1 MSSECPKIPLFFN
14 FSARCTVSHP
24 ISISTGSTS
33 SGRRHLTY
41 GYNRL
46 SVPPVAGPIDN
57 DQLDDH
63 NDQLDDVEDQFDDN
77 VDDQPSTE
85 LRGAIPE
92 LPGIEVVAKPRA
104 KRYQNSVC
112 HILI

>member
-1 MSSECPKIPLFFN
+1 MPKDTSLFN
-14 FSARCTVSHP
+14 FSARRTISHP
-24 ISISTGSTS
+24 ISISMGSTS